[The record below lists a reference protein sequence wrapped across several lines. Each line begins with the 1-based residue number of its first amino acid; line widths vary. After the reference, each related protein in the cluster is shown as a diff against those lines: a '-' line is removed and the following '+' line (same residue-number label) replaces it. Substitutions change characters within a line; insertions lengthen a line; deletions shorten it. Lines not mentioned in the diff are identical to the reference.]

1 MGLKKE
7 LAKRIEKKRLE
18 IAESKKQVELSE
30 MYLQAMLDTYKLIP
44 KDEDGAESVLKSP
57 KAGTELAKAFL
68 AIKTAG
74 RPLHIT
80 EILKFME
87 KPLTQQNKTSLTGS
101 LGAYVRRGDTF
112 TRPGPNTFG
121 LKLLEVADP
130 PALSLEEVEGAEVA
144 H

>member
-7 LAKRIEKKRLE
+7 LEKRIEKRRLE
-18 IAESKKQVELSE
+18 IAELKKQVELSE
-30 MYLQAMLDTYKLIP
+30 MYLQAMLDTLKIIP
-44 KDEDGAESVLKSP
+44 KDESSGESILKSP
-57 KAGTELAKAFL
+57 KAGTELAKAYL

-80 EILKFME
+80 DILKFME

-112 TRPGPNTFG
+112 TRPAPNTFG
-121 LKLLEVADP
+121 LKVLELAEP
-130 PALSLEEVEGAEVA
+130 TALSLDDEPEAEVA